1 MQASGTWIAEHR
13 EEEAFLFRQS
23 ISPKL
28 QADWQLASVVVTAMV
43 GDTINATRAA
53 RKIPI
58 ATTQRPGQ
66 MEKKK

>member
-43 GDTINATRAA
+43 GDTINATRSA
-53 RKIPI
+53 
-58 ATTQRPGQ
+58 QRTAMGNHSA
-66 MEKKK
+66 